1 MFLILTDFGSFF
13 DDPVIKKVLRVVS
26 PSLIIYSQFSTVLM
40 DEHCL
45 KVKKLV

>member
-1 MFLILTDFGSFF
+1 MLADDFESFF
-13 DDPVIKKVLRVVS
+13 DDTVIKKVLRVVS